1 MRSHGF
7 KLLTTLTI
15 TALAGVA
22 ACVPIAQSESG
33 KKKGKDRNTLK
44 ANLKGK
50 NEVPGPGDPDG
61 KGKALI
67 RLNADA
73 GTVCFRLRWKRIA
86 TPTAAHIHVGRK
98 DEEGPVV
105 VPLFAGTP
113 TNRDCVENVAA
124 NLIRQ
129 IRDNP
134 RGYYVNVHNADFPK
148 GAIRGQLKRTGKHRG
163 QFK

>member
-1 MRSHGF
+1 MRSHTLR
-7 KLLTTLTI
+7 LL
-15 TALAGVA
+15 TALALTAVA
-22 ACVPIAQSESG
+22 MLALGAAVAQTKG
-33 KKKGKDRNTLK
+33 GKKGKDRNTLK

-67 RLNADA
+67 RLNAQA

-86 TPTAAHIHVGRK
+86 TPTGAHIHVGTK
-98 DEEGPVV
+98 GNAGGIVV
-105 VPLFAGTP
+105 GLFQGTP
-113 TNRDCVENVAA
+113 ANKGCVQNVDAT
-124 NLIRQ
+124 LIRQ

-134 RGYYVNVHNADFPK
+134 RGYYVNVHNAGFPN